1 MEPEVLLILQVAL
14 ILGAASLLS
23 VLFGRL
29 RMPTIIGYIAGG
41 IILSSMLVSGLQ
53 MEQEILKGFSTIGII
68 LLMFFIG
75 IELNLN
81 GLRTT
86 GPSAFLIV
94 SIEMT
99 LMVIVGFYFGQFIG
113 LDQVQSVFLGAIVSG
128 ASTAAVLMVAKVN
141 PHVNN
146 GLSKNL
152 MSIMVF
158 EDIGQIVILTL
169 VSPLA
174 TGTTDS
180 SGNAYWIVL
189 EIITFMGLSIVIGL
203 MVLPRVLNWLKTRYS
218 KETILIVS
226 LALCFVMASI
236 SGLIGLSVAIGAFLA
251 GIIISESTCHNI
263 VRQRIEPLKEVFM
276 AIFFFAIGM
285 QIDIVLLA
293 ENILLCLTIALIFI
307 VGKFSAIMFASYLAT
322 VDLRSAFYLST
333 SMVAMGEFG
342 FIIASLGLN
351 AGIIDRALYSTVV
364 GAALITMI
372 ALPLL
377 SRSAPRIFDRASE
390 SSPRWTH
397 EIVRRMEATR
407 GEIKRKLSISP
418 EFRLEVRRQLLM
430 VFVDF
435 VIITTILIF
444 FNLFAPLHDFLAPI
458 AEELHL
464 LPSLLLFVITVALI
478 APVVVN
484 ISARLRLMA
493 VIIMI
498 NESEG
503 GRHSLTG
510 RMRIYRIF
518 RNVGQVLVAAVLLL
532 IFIPF
537 LPEVGTLDET
547 AIIALTLVA
556 VMFSALSWGFLRPVY
571 HRASSAFVARMVLM
585 NEGNGEDNE
594 AIVGED

>member
-41 IILSSMLVSGLQ
+41 IILGSTQVSGLQ
-53 MEQEILKGFSTIGII
+53 MEEEILLSFSTIGII

-75 IELNLN
+75 IELNLK

-99 LMVIVGFYFGQFIG
+99 LMVIVGFYFGQLIG
-113 LDQVQSVFLGAIVSG
+113 LDRVQSVFLGAIISG
-128 ASTAAVLMVAKVN
+128 ASTAAVLMVARVN
-141 PHVNN
+141 PHVND

-174 TGTTDS
+174 AGTAGS
-180 SGNAYWIVL
+180 SGNASWIVL
-189 EIITFMGLSIVIGL
+189 EIIAFMGLSIVIGL
-203 MVLPRVLNWLKTRYS
+203 AVLPRVLNWLKARYS

-263 VRQRIEPLKEVFM
+263 VRRRIEPLKEVFM

-293 ENILLCLTIALIFI
+293 DNILLCLAIAVIFI
-307 VGKFSAIMFASYLAT
+307 VGKISSIMFASYLAT
-322 VDLRSAFYLST
+322 VDLRSSFYLST

-351 AGIIDRALYSTVV
+351 AGIIEPGDLLHCHRR
-364 GAALITMI
+364 GA
-372 ALPLL
+372 
-377 SRSAPRIFDRASE
+377 S
-390 SSPRWTH
+390 
-397 EIVRRMEATR
+397 
-407 GEIKRKLSISP
+407 
-418 EFRLEVRRQLLM
+418 
-430 VFVDF
+430 
-435 VIITTILIF
+435 
-444 FNLFAPLHDFLAPI
+444 
-458 AEELHL
+458 
-464 LPSLLLFVITVALI
+464 
-478 APVVVN
+478 
-484 ISARLRLMA
+484 
-493 VIIMI
+493 
-498 NESEG
+498 
-503 GRHSLTG
+503 
-510 RMRIYRIF
+510 
-518 RNVGQVLVAAVLLL
+518 
-532 IFIPF
+532 
-537 LPEVGTLDET
+537 
-547 AIIALTLVA
+547 
-556 VMFSALSWGFLRPVY
+556 
-571 HRASSAFVARMVLM
+571 
-585 NEGNGEDNE
+585 
-594 AIVGED
+594 